1 MKNKKGIIAIK
12 GASKSLKT
20 LLLATL
26 FVVPTSF
33 VPTSQINAACTRC
46 ESSINSEADDLW
58 EESQDNFDGYIDREF
73 RRLENFVAQEVWANN
88 VLPVFMDMATEFT
101 MVAMYQAMIVGMF
114 IDAESQLT
122 AQRLLQE
129 MQANTHKR
137 YQPSIG
143 MCEFGS
149 VSKSLGAT
157 EIRSEAFAMILSK
170 RSIDR
175 QMGMGATAGA
185 EGGEFDKKNRIIH
198 FGQVFCN
205 EKDRESAIEYN
216 RIGVGADLPSVPL
229 PSLATGLTTVCAST
243 NWDTGFDADERARLN
258 MDIDYFTLMDQPW
271 TMKIDFTNNRILNA
285 SATPPIRNEDEE
297 HVLAMNSNL
306 FGHDLFPRIPANV
319 LQNRPQETISPIQR
333 TFMDMRSIIAKRSVA
348 ENSFF
353 SIAALKAEGYRRED
367 PSTGDPTE
375 PSARPYMEH
384 IMEELGVPT
393 AEVAT
398 LFGDNPSYFAQMEIL
413 TKKLYQNPDFYTNL
427 YDKPANVE
435 RKTVAIQAV
444 KLMQK
449 FDMLRSFLRNEAT
462 VSVLLEVAI
471 VDLQNEIED
480 EIQVIGLSE

>member
-1 MKNKKGIIAIK
+1 MKIIKNKKYK
-12 GASKSLKT
+12 HFKSRSVKHTLLASLFVLPLISLPNKSL
-20 LLLATL
+20 
-26 FVVPTSF
+26 
-33 VPTSQINAACTRC
+33 NAACTRC
-46 ESSINSEADDLW
+46 ESSINSEANDLW
-58 EESQDNFDGYIDREF
+58 EESQTNFDNYIDREF
-73 RRLENFVAQEVWANN
+73 RRLENFVAQRVWAEN

-114 IDAESQLT
+114 IDAESQLN

-129 MQANTHKR
+129 MQAKTHKR

-143 MCEFGS
+143 LCEFGS

-157 EIRSEAFAMILSK
+157 EIRSEAFAVVLSK

-175 QMGMGATAGA
+175 QMGMGATSGA
-185 EGGEFDKKNRIIH
+185 EGSALDKKNRIVH

-205 EKDRESAIEYN
+205 EKDRDSVLEHN
-216 RIGVGADLPSVPL
+216 RIQIGAGLPSVPL
-229 PSLATGLTTVCAST
+229 PSLATGLTTVCAAT
-243 NWDTGFDADERARLN
+243 NWDSGFDADERARLN
-258 MDIDYFTLMDQPW
+258 MDIDYFSLMDQPW
-271 TMKIDFTNNRILNA
+271 TLEIDFTNNRILNA

-306 FGHDLFPRIPANV
+306 FGNELFPRIPSNI
-319 LQNRPQETISPIQR
+319 LQNRPDLTISPVQR
-333 TFMDMRSIIAKRSVA
+333 AFMDMRSIIAKRSVA
-348 ENSFF
+348 ENSFNA
-353 SIAALKAEGYRRED
+353 IAALKAEGYRRED
-367 PSTGDPTE
+367 PASGDPTE

-384 IMEELGVPT
+384 IMEDLGVPT
-393 AEVAT
+393 SEVAT
-398 LFGDNPSYFAQMEIL
+398 LFGANPSYFAQMEIL

-480 EIQVIGLSE
+480 EIQDLDLRE

>member
-1 MKNKKGIIAIK
+1 MKKEENINIFTGKRKKHK
-12 GASKSLKT
+12 ASLLTAAVLAMFVTSIPSSSL
-20 LLLATL
+20 
-26 FVVPTSF
+26 
-33 VPTSQINAACTRC
+33 NAACTRC
-46 ESSINSEADDLW
+46 NTAINNNDSDLW
-58 EESQDNFDGYIDREF
+58 MESQNNFDGYIDREF
-73 RRLENFVAQEVWANN
+73 QRLENFVAQDVWAQS

-114 IDAESQLT
+114 IDAENQLNT
-122 AQRLLQE
+122 QRLLQE
-129 MQANTHKR
+129 MQAKTHKR

-157 EIRSEAFAMILSK
+157 EIRSEAFAVILSK

-175 QMGMGATAGA
+175 QMGMGTTAGA
-185 EGGEFDKKNRIIH
+185 EGGQFDKKNRILH

-205 EKDRESAIEYN
+205 EKDRSSAIEYN
-216 RIGVGADLPSVPL
+216 RVGLGAGLPTLPLPSVV
-229 PSLATGLTTVCAST
+229 TGLTTVCAAT

-258 MDIDYFTLMDQPW
+258 MDIDYFSLMDQPW
-271 TMKIDFTNNRILNA
+271 TLKIDFTNNRILNTGA
-285 SATPPIRNEDEE
+285 GIRNEDEE

-306 FGHDLFPRIPANV
+306 FGHELFPRIPANI
-319 LQNRPQETISPIQR
+319 LQNKPQEAISPIQ
-333 TFMDMRSIIAKRSVA
+333 TVFMDMRAIIAKRSVA
-348 ENSFF
+348 ENSFY
-353 SIAALKAEGYRRED
+353 SIAALKSEGFRRED
-367 PSTGDPTE
+367 PATGDPTE

-384 IMEELGVPT
+384 IMEDLGVPT

-413 TKKLYQNPDFYTNL
+413 TKKLYQNPNFYTNL

-471 VDLQNEIED
+471 VALQDEIED
-480 EIQVIGLSE
+480 EIQALDLSE